1 MAPALRSPCRDIDS
15 AMRPTRPDRAT
26 GRGVTLIELVVA
38 IVLIGIIVATTA
50 YFISPLTQSVDLTTR
65 AELTDAADSALQRM
79 GREVRLA
86 VPNSVRVTTDGGNRR
101 FLEFLPIRTAGRYR
115 AETGSISGGA
125 DCPANGGVTPPAAD
139 LLSFDAAETC
149 FKTIGSVVDIG
160 TVTTNDFLVFNN
172 YGCPTPATC
181 FVGQNAYATA
191 GTLNRVKITG
201 VANEGTRARFSFAGT
216 TLDRSLHDS
225 PGKRFYVVIGNA
237 TTGLPE
243 PVSYVCDTGAGTLVR
258 RWGYTMS
265 AAQPTAFPD
274 GAVAQMAGSVATCEF
289 DYLPDVAPQIGLL
302 TLRLTLS
309 RPVSTGAETVS
320 LYHSIHVSN

>member
-1 MAPALRSPCRDIDS
+1 
-15 AMRPTRPDRAT
+15 MRPTHPDRIAS
-26 GRGVTLIELVVA
+26 RGVTLVELVVA

-50 YFISPLTQSVDLTTR
+50 YFLSPLTQSVDLTAR
-65 AELTDAADSALQRM
+65 AELSDAADNALQRM

-86 VPNSVRVTTDGGNRR
+86 VPNSVRVATDGGNRR

-115 AETGSISGGA
+115 AEIGSVSSGT

-149 FKTIGSVVDIG
+149 FKTIGGVVDIG

-172 YGCPTPATC
+172 YGCPTPLTC

-201 VANEGTRARFSFAGT
+201 VADEGARARFSFAST

-225 PGKRFYVVIGNA
+225 TGKRFYVVIGNA
-237 TTGLPE
+237 ATVLPE
-243 PVSYVCDTGAGTLVR
+243 PVSYVCDSGAKTLVR
-258 RWGYTMS
+258 RWGYTMT
-265 AAQPTAFPD
+265 AAQPTAFTD
-274 GAVAQMAGSVATCEF
+274 GAVAPIAGNVVSCEF
-289 DYLPDVAPQIGLL
+289 DYLPNVAPQIGLL

-309 RPVSTGAETVS
+309 RAVSTGAETVS
-320 LYHSIHVSN
+320 LYHAVHVSNLP